1 MYLRRLACCEV
12 CLQPDLLV
20 LLVMVQSIDPLEED
34 IPVRELLEVSP
45 LSVRKAWDLG
55 EKPKI

>member
-45 LSVRKAWDLG
+45 LSVRKA
-55 EKPKI
+55 